1 MDDSPE
7 TRADLDTTIYLLTRV
22 RQGDPQ
28 ALDRLF
34 ARYLPPLRRWASGRL
49 PRWARDLAET
59 QDLVQDTLLQ
69 VFKKIEGFDYR
80 GEGAFQAY
88 LRQAL
93 MNRLR
98 NEIRR
103 ADRRP
108 DHDAVDQ
115 TGAAE
120 LVSDDTSPLEAAIG
134 REALQQYDD
143 ALQRLSDA
151 DREAIIARVE
161 LGMTYDQMA
170 QALNKPTAG
179 AARLAVT
186 RALVR
191 LAAEMKS

>member
-1 MDDSPE
+1 MDKVPE
-7 TRADLDTTIYLLTRV
+7 NEPELDATVHLLARV
-22 RQGDPQ
+22 RSGDSE
-28 ALDRLF
+28 ALELLF

-49 PRWARDLAET
+49 PRWARDLTET
-59 QDLVQDTLLQ
+59 QDLVQDTLFQ
-69 VFKKIEGFDYR
+69 VFRRIDGFEYR

-98 NEIRR
+98 NELRR
-103 ADRRP
+103 AGRRP
-108 DHDAVDQ
+108 GHEEVPEDLLNS
-115 TGAAE
+115 G
-120 LVSDDTSPLEAAIG
+120 TSPLEAAIG
-134 REALQQYDD
+134 SELIDQYEE
-143 ALQRLSDA
+143 ALQRLSEN

-161 LGMTYDQMA
+161 LGMTYEEMA
-170 QALNKPTAG
+170 TALAKPTAD

>member
-1 MDDSPE
+1 MDDHSE
-7 TRADLDTTIYLLTRV
+7 VRADSTIYLLTRA
-22 RQGDPQ
+22 REGDLE
-28 ALDRLF
+28 ALERLF

-49 PRWARDLAET
+49 PQWARDLAET

-69 VFKKIEGFDYR
+69 VFKKIDGFDYR

-108 DHDAVDQ
+108 VHDAVDDA
-115 TGAAE
+115 GIEAFAN
-120 LVSDDTSPLEAAIG
+120 DDTSPLEAVVG

-143 ALQRLSDA
+143 ALQRLSEG

-191 LAAEMKS
+191 LAAEMKP